1 MELEGSLPF
10 QPLNPVL
17 SQLSS
22 VKTLTHTVSLRPI
35 LIIHTIYIYVL
46 QVVSSL
52 QVSWFKF
59 SVHFLLPMH
68 ATIYVPPIL
77 SPFRDKLKQLKTT
90 Y

>member
-52 QVSWFKF
+52 QVS
-59 SVHFLLPMH
+59 
-68 ATIYVPPIL
+68 
-77 SPFRDKLKQLKTT
+77 
-90 Y
+90 